1 MKGHTEGTPTTT
13 TVMNNEQL
21 EVTME
26 DYIVELM
33 NTMCEHH
40 INGDTVSVNIL
51 DSKIQDIIQSY
62 ENGEEFLY
70 IPINFGKPSDNSQ
83 FEFWYHNYTPVFG
96 ILLPV
101 LFPLSLTVYY
111 LSRRYGEGL
120 SHSQTVQSIIDLYHQ
135 GISMRD
141 D

>member
-1 MKGHTEGTPTTT
+1 
-13 TVMNNEQL
+13 MNNEQL

-70 IPINFGKPSDNSQ
+70 IPINFGKPRDNSQ
-83 FEFWYHNYTPVFG
+83 FEFW
-96 ILLPV
+96 
-101 LFPLSLTVYY
+101 
-111 LSRRYGEGL
+111 
-120 SHSQTVQSIIDLYHQ
+120 
-135 GISMRD
+135 
-141 D
+141 